1 MKLNKVILLTAFLIL
16 FSTFANAETINI
28 EKLNYDLGMQ
38 SLQQNNLHE
47 AVKYFN
53 LVIDKTPQNVEAHYN
68 LAITYKKLGL
78 HTDALR
84 HFDIVV
90 LLLNSPPEE
99 ESELVKISRLKQ
111 KNTEDFDVYKQ
122 VKEKENNYIDLGD
135 MHADNDQHETAIE
148 YYNLALKINPY
159 NDNTYFKVC
168 KSYIALGNY
177 NMAEPYIRRALELD
191 TENPRYKYFQT
202 VVMDKSDTKSTIA
215 LQNLNDIDP
224 LKDFEDSYYNKDLYK
239 ENIPQKEKEKSL
251 ISEYYEDEDKKEIL
265 DKLSRQEYKDFSYKQ
280 SQELDYLDLGDLHF
294 DNREFETAAEYY
306 KMALGINSSN
316 DYTYYKLSRCYIELG
331 RFEEA
336 DNYIEKA
343 MALSGKNRKYTYF
356 KNQIDDKIAGRPFSE
371 APSSIK
377 GGTSEN
383 DFYVDEIAGEP
394 YREDPE
400 FFSNR
405 PSFWKRTKNA
415 VTSFRFP
422 DLSNISFKMPDFRM
436 PDMPNMP
443 DIKMPKL
450 EGKIETA
457 QRTETDKDDIFNQD
471 LERYKISEKFRQE
484 PQQEIGAPEQ
494 PKTSSYA
501 DEFYNDKGIE
511 FFKADNL
518 EKAEVYFKKAVQLR
532 PMDPRGYNNLANV
545 EYKRGNL
552 LKAKE
557 YALKSVETD
566 PNFAQGYYNLS
577 RISKKENDFERE
589 IYYLN
594 RAIAANP
601 KYYQTYFARGLAYYS
616 RGNSEKAKYNFTEV
630 LSLRNDHY
638 LASQNLGIIYAN
650 ELNYKQAEK
659 YLQQAVRLN
668 KNNSQSYFYLGY
680 VQQNSGKIAGSI
692 ENLREAL
699 RLNPTNY
706 RAYIELSRSYMAN
719 NEPDRALQTLKNA
732 AEKAPENAEIY
743 NYLGL
748 MSLKFSQYEDACLA
762 FQKAV
767 RKNAERPLY
776 HYNLSQCYLCLGKRK
791 ESNLAFQKAVS
802 IIPVTVQDYIDLAE
816 IFFDRGM
823 TSYSIETIK
832 SGISQ
837 LPNDDYLY
845 LVLSDFYQRTGATN
859 IAQEVLEKYL
869 KKVNSENTFTLL
881 VRKRLSELQSGI

>member
-1 MKLNKVILLTAFLIL
+1 MKPSKIILLTAFIIL
-16 FSTFANAETINI
+16 LSTFANAETLNI

-38 SLQQNNLHE
+38 ALQQNELHE

-53 LVIDKTPQNVEAHYN
+53 LVIDKNPQNVEAHYN
-68 LAITYKKLGL
+68 LAISYKKLGQN
-78 HTDALR
+78 TDALR

-90 LLLNSPPEE
+90 LLLNSPKKEE
-99 ESELVKISRLKQ
+99 PELVQIARLKQ
-111 KNTEDFDVYKQ
+111 QNSDENFDVYKQ
-122 VKEKENNYIDLGD
+122 VKEKENDYIDLAD
-135 MHADNDQHETAIE
+135 MHADNNQFSAAIE

-168 KSYIALGNY
+168 KCYIELGDY

-191 TENPRYKYFQT
+191 TENARYKYFQT
-202 VVMDKSDTKSTIA
+202 IVMDKADANSSVA
-215 LQNLNDIDP
+215 MQNLNETDP
-224 LKDFEDSYYNKDLYK
+224 LKDFEDSYYDKDLYQDYLP
-239 ENIPQKEKEKSL
+239 ETDNMEKTL
-251 ISEYYEDEDKKEIL
+251 ISDYYEDNDKKEIL
-265 DKLSRQEYKDFSYKQ
+265 QKLSRQDYNDFSYKQ
-280 SQELDYLDLGDLHF
+280 SQELDYLDLGDLHY
-294 DNREFETAAEYY
+294 DNREFETAAQYY
-306 KMALGINSSN
+306 KMALGTNSSN
-316 DYTYYKLSRCYIELG
+316 DYTYYKLSRCSIELG
-331 RFEEA
+331 NYEEA
-336 DNYIEKA
+336 DDYIEKA

-356 KNQIDDKIAGRPFSE
+356 KNQIDEKIAGRPFAE
-371 APSSIK
+371 TPS
-377 GGTSEN
+377 GLQGNAEN

-394 YREDPE
+394 YDESPYYFSKKQP
-400 FFSNR
+400 FFER
-405 PSFWKRTKNA
+405 VKNA
-415 VTSFRFP
+415 VTSVRFP
-422 DLSNISFKMPDFRM
+422 ELSKISWRMPDFKMPEL
-436 PDMPNMP
+436 PNMP
-443 DIKMPKL
+443 DIKMPTL
-450 EGKIETA
+450 EGKVEKA
-457 QRTETDKDDIFNQD
+457 ERSEQDKNDIFNQD
-471 LERYKISEKFRQE
+471 LKRYKISEKFS
-484 PQQEIGAPEQ
+484 PEQ
-494 PKTSSYA
+494 QRGIGEPEPEKTSAYA

-518 EKAEVYFKKAVQLR
+518 DKAEDYFKKAIQLR

-557 YALKSVETD
+557 YALKAVETD
-566 PNFAQGYYNLS
+566 PNFAQGYYNLAL
-577 RISKKENDFERE
+577 ISKKENDFERE

-601 KYYQTYFARGLAYYS
+601 KYYQAYFARGLAYYS

-650 ELNYKQAEK
+650 ELNYPQAEK

-680 VQQNSGKIAGSI
+680 VQQHSGKISQSI
-692 ENLREAL
+692 ENLQTAL
-699 RLNPTNY
+699 EINPTNY
-706 RAYIELSRSYMAN
+706 RAYVELSRSYLAN
-719 NEPDRALQTLKNA
+719 NEPDRALQILKTA

-748 MSLKFSQYEDACLA
+748 MNLKFSHYDDACLA

-767 RKNAERPLY
+767 QKNGERPLY
-776 HYNLSQCYLCLGKRK
+776 YYNLSQCYLCLGKRK

-832 SGISQ
+832 TGISQ
-837 LPNDDYLY
+837 LPKDDYLH

-859 IAQEVLEKYL
+859 IAKEVLEKYL
-869 KKVNSENTFTLL
+869 QKTKQENTFTLL
-881 VRKRLSELQSGI
+881 VRKRLSELGN